1 MTKYRVTKNSA
12 TVPGKRMVADRVFN
26 DKESAQEFVRT
37 TNAYFPGAY
46 ARVVRDSERVRKLER
61 KR

>member
-1 MTKYRVTKNSA
+1 
-12 TVPGKRMVADRVFN
+12 MVADRVFN